1 MQKSFPKN
9 VRCVSSG
16 VNKTLCPSSKSK
28 CLTTPAPPPSPPSI
42 YSKYDLTP
50 HISVQPG
57 NMFVITYNANF
68 MRYKSSFVLH
78 APMSFPPTCIV
89 SAHGMP

>member
-28 CLTTPAPPPSPPSI
+28 CLITHPPPI

-50 HISVQPG
+50 HISVQTG